1 MKLGLG
7 FPHNA
12 LNDENLRYAKQLGVT
27 HIIVHTPRLGD
38 RGVLEFIGLLQM
50 RKYIESFGLE
60 LAGLENL
67 PHDHWDKVL
76 HGAEGRDEQIENVC
90 ETLRNMGRAGIPIL
104 GYCFSIVSVWGHWRA
119 YDAGGGHGNAGLK
132 SFDYSKVEQA
142 PPHPAG
148 PVSVDEMW
156 ERFHYFLERVIPVA
170 ESADVRLAAHQDDPP
185 AESLRGIGRLLTSH
199 DAMQK
204 LLDLVPSHH
213 NGLEFC
219 QGTVAEMGP
228 DRAVDAVRRF
238 ADQNKIVYVH
248 FRNVRGAFPVFDE
261 VFHDEG
267 DVDMLE
273 AMLAYKQAG
282 FDGVMTPDHS
292 PRVTGDAGMSLRG
305 RGFALGYMRGLMQ
318 AAERFG

>member
-7 FPHNA
+7 FAMANVT
-12 LNDENLRYAKQLGVT
+12 DDNLRAAAQLGVT
-27 HIIVHTPRLGD
+27 HAFVNHADVGDGHFEFDQLLRLRHRVEHLGLQ
-38 RGVLEFIGLLQM
+38 LE
-50 RKYIESFGLE
+50 
-60 LAGLENL
+60 GLENF
-67 PHDHWDKVL
+67 PRPWWEDVL
-76 HGAEGRDEQIENVC
+76 TAGPRRDEQIDGVC
-90 ETLRNMGRAGIPIL
+90 RSIDNMGRAGIHVL
-104 GYCFSIVSVWGHWRA
+104 GYCFSILSVWGHWRA
-119 YDAGGGHGNAGLK
+119 YDAGGGRGNAGLK